1 MGELAIDP
9 EVEATLD
16 MDEDAAAFLQEAAEA
31 AAAEELA
38 RQGGDDLDEA
48 LSDAEALVAEMEADA
63 ALASDTGDV
72 DEDLADSDAA
82 LLEAEVLDSKLGAN
96 AALASDAGDV
106 DRDPADPD
114 AALLEAEALISE
126 MEADAALASDT
137 GDVGQDPA
145 DPEAALLEA
154 EALIGELEIEAAAAA
169 DEDPEAALLEAE
181 SLVAGLDAELPASA
195 GGDGEETLRAQ
206 LELSE
211 ESQTAEEQALA
222 QAEDEKDPEADVV
235 PADIAE
241 IDEELHGSLEK
252 IAAKARRLNEDQ
264 VRHVIHSLLFVTDR
278 PLTLEQLRNATGLE
292 NSRIRPALER
302 LAGDLREGISGVILS
317 EVAGGWQLRTAP
329 ESSDFVR
336 RFLQVKPRRLTRAA
350 LETLAIIAY
359 RQPVTRPEIE
369 DIRGVD
375 CGAVVK
381 ALLDWKL
388 IKILGKKDEVG
399 RPLIYGTSREFLEF
413 FQLKDLASLPTLREF
428 HELTEESRQ
437 IVEEELGPD
446 AALEISGTVA
456 ELSDPAYL
464 EEERLRIA
472 QSEAALADL
481 EQALADAE
489 EKATAVAHTINP
501 PKDPETAS
509 PDPVAEES

>member
-1 MGELAIDP
+1 MSKETTRRNPERHRGSPHVGELEIEKP
-9 EVEATLD
+9 ID

-31 AAAEELA
+31 AAAEEWA
-38 RQGGDDLDEA
+38 SQGDDLGDEA
-48 LSDAEALVAEMEADA
+48 LLEIEALAAEMEAEAPVFTEDALGGADPVAAEDAEALQALLETDAREALEAVEEDAEE
-63 ALASDTGDV
+63 LQ
-72 DEDLADSDAA
+72 A
-82 LLEAEVLDSKLGAN
+82 LLEA
-96 AALASDAGDV
+96 DA
-106 DRDPADPD
+106 
-114 AALLEAEALISE
+114 LEALEAAEEDAEELQALPEVEAVEALES
-126 MEADAALASDT
+126 
-137 GDVGQDPA
+137 
-145 DPEAALLEA
+145 A
-154 EALIGELEIEAAAAA
+154 E
-169 DEDPEAALLEAE
+169 DEDA
-181 SLVAGLDAELPASA
+181 
-195 GGDGEETLRAQ
+195 TLKAQ

-222 QAEDEKDPEADVV
+222 QAEDEKDPEAAIL

-241 IDEELHGSLEK
+241 PDLDDELQGSIEK
-252 IAAKARRLNEDQ
+252 IAAKARKLTEDQ
-264 VRHVIHSLLFVTDR
+264 VRHVVHSLLFVADK
-278 PLTLEQLRNATGLE
+278 PLTLEHFRNATGLE
-292 NSRIRPALER
+292 NARIRQALER
-302 LAGDLREGISGVILS
+302 LAGELREGVSGVILS

-399 RPLIYGTSREFLEF
+399 RPLLYGTSREFLEF

-437 IVEEELGPD
+437 IVEEELGPE
-446 AALEISGTVA
+446 AVLEISGTVA

-464 EEERLRIA
+464 EEERVRIA

-501 PKDPETAS
+501 PKDPEAVPS
-509 PDPVAEES
+509 EPPAEES